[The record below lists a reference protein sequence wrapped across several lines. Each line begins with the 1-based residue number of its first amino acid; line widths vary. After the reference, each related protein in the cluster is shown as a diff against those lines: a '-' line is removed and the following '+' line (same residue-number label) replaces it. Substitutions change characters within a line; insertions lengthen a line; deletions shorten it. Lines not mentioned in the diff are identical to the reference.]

1 MSWLQTLKI
10 RQSGFDAVNAQMKMK
25 DFTSLRLTKR
35 IWCTNKY
42 GEIRSCKSFAFQR
55 FQCTCRES
63 EPHTNPQERFIK
75 VYGAQYEIQICK
87 PMNKKT
93 DSWWTQIDITNVID
107 FSKARFEPANLWVK
121 TLGSWC
127 SQIDINCMIDFWKLE
142 SRGSEL
148 HTFLLQHTCIES
160 RQNLARL
167 GETWTHTP
175 SKPPDSCM
183 KWRQC
188 QTLESNT
195 HTFQISHMLTESHKT
210 F

>member
-1 MSWLQTLKI
+1 MARFDHGNLLHLKNSSAPVENRNHIPTHKNVLSKFTAHNMRFKFANLWIKKHSW
-10 RQSGFDAVNAQMKMK
+10 
-25 DFTSLRLTKR
+25 
-35 IWCTNKY
+35 C
-42 GEIRSCKSFAFQR
+42 
-55 FQCTCRES
+55 
-63 EPHTNPQERFIK
+63 
-75 VYGAQYEIQICK
+75 
-87 PMNKKT
+87 
-93 DSWWTQIDITNVID
+93 TQIDITNVID

-121 TLGSWC
+121 RLGSWC
-127 SQIDINCMIDFWKLE
+127 SQIDIYCMIDFWKLE

-183 KWRQC
+183 KWRQR